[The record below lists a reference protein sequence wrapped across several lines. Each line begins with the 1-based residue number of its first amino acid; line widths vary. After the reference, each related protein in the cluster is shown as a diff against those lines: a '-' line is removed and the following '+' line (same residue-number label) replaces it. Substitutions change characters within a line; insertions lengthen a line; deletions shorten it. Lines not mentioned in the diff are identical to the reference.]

1 MSKLTLW
8 KRWNVMLNDWPMSWK
23 NLQPELKPYILIKGH
38 LLRRTQVGITATK
51 SKRNC
56 HLKTKIWIAT
66 DRAFNNKASVTLI
79 NIHKYNNFRSQSQS
93 LGRKPLAN
101 SHILISIISKL
112 RAEISIH
119 HYPTYPAYS
128 AAHWLMAAEYPNLR
142 NNLQPFLLPWTWPF
156 CTLNQLSRGTKWD
169 R

>member
-8 KRWNVMLNDWPMSWK
+8 KRWNAMLNDWPMSWK

-66 DRAFNNKASVTLI
+66 DKASVNF
-79 NIHKYNNFRSQSQS
+79 NIYNNFRSQSQS

-112 RAEISIH
+112 RTEISIH
-119 HYPTYPAYS
+119 HYRTYPAYS

-156 CTLNQLSRGTKWD
+156 CTLNQLSRGQC
-169 R
+169 RQRRILLVN